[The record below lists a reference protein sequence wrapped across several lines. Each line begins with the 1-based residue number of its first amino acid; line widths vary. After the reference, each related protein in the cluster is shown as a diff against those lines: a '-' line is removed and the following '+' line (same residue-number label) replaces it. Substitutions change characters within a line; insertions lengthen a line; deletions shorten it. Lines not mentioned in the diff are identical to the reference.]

1 MQITYRHEDTFK
13 YTQIRFSDARG
24 THGADITVIKAIRER
39 GEKILWEPATIRFS
53 QNELSLADAYVMLAA
68 THAAIDEAR
77 KLDELY
83 PPDSVV
89 AE

>member
-1 MQITYRHEDTFK
+1 MKITYRHEDTFK
-13 YTQIRFSDARG
+13 YTQIRFSDTRG
-24 THGADITVIKAIRER
+24 THGADITIIKAANSRDGVLI
-39 GEKILWEPATIRFS
+39 WEPATIRIS
-53 QNELSLADAYVMLAA
+53 QNELSLADAYVMMAA

-77 KLDELY
+77 KLDATY

>member
-24 THGADITVIKAIRER
+24 THGADITVIKSVDSSDDV
-39 GEKILWEPATIRFS
+39 LTWQPATIRIS
-53 QNELSLADAYVMLAA
+53 QNELSLADAYIMMAA